1 MLFRLPDGLF
11 RSLGSARPRWEGR
24 SRRSSRDAA
33 LAGPGRSMAV
43 SHLPHVIDVSLS
55 TEGVFGGG
63 VPTGLGRT

>member
-1 MLFRLPDGLF
+1 
-11 RSLGSARPRWEGR
+11 
-24 SRRSSRDAA
+24 
-33 LAGPGRSMAV
+33 MAV